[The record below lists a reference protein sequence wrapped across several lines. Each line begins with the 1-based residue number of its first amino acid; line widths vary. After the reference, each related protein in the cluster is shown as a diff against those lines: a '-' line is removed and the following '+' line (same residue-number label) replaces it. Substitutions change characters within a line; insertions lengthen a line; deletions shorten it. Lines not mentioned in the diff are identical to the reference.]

1 MDEAKAVD
9 YNYKPPE
16 KKQRYQAFIDY
27 AIGEAED
34 KFGLTEDDLNI
45 GGYKIYTTMDKHAQE
60 TIEDAFADSDNFEKS
75 VDDELVQG
83 SMTIVN
89 QENGSVVA
97 LMGGRNY
104 EKKATAGLTA
114 AAAHR
119 VLPSSPWYPMHRH
132 WNPANSQMIPC

>member
-1 MDEAKAVD
+1 MDEAKVVD

-104 EKKATAGLTA
+104 EKKRLQPDRRQPPLTGVCLQA
-114 AAAHR
+114 PGILCTGTGIRQIHE
-119 VLPSSPWYPMHRH
+119 
-132 WNPANSQMIPC
+132 